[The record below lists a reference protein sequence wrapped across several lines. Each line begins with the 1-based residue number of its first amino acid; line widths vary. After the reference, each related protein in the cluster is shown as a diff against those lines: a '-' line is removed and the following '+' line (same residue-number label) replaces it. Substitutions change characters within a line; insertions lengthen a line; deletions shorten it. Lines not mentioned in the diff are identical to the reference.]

1 MYIGTFNTD
10 NSYTKNVGP
19 VLPLLEQWQNL
30 FLSLRKLVGLTITV
44 LLAKVLIYILRHR
57 IRQADYSTKKLI
69 MGIQKDTPKNAKEY
83 RESRL
88 IFDYVVENEKGI
100 KKFLDVLE
108 KSEIFSKV
116 RVLQNFVFDLNNYY
130 NTLTD
135 YGKTL
140 RKNINRAAP
149 KGKDGE
155 IFKAIDPDKAWNDRP
170 KVYEYIM

>member
-1 MYIGTFNTD
+1 
-10 NSYTKNVGP
+10 
-19 VLPLLEQWQNL
+19 
-30 FLSLRKLVGLTITV
+30 
-44 LLAKVLIYILRHR
+44 
-57 IRQADYSTKKLI
+57 

-88 IFDYVVENEKGI
+88 IFYVVENEKGI

-108 KSEIFSKV
+108 KSEIFSEV

-130 NTLTD
+130 NLTD

-155 IFKAIDPDKAWNDRP
+155 IFKAIDPEKRGMTAPRYTNTLC
-170 KVYEYIM
+170 KCLTVHTTTNIG